1 MSMAQIIE
9 FPRQA
14 QRMSNAYHNL
24 TRLIDAAE
32 SEATLEFYIEALVVS
47 HEEGELYPGEAA
59 VYVNGEKVIQFGD
72 RIEIIK
78 EGQPYYSEK
87 IGGWASVKPDADFI
101 KGLLWHPFD
110 DMYHYSDKVKE
121 ILDADT
127 ERMKG
132 MDWNIEKTEGILEEI
147 RVREGFKEFLAMAVL
162 RFMTKDWGVVE
173 PEDAAHNDKNP
184 QAAIGA
190 YMYQDEIKVYIKAE
204 GGHLR
209 VFLPEEC

>member
-1 MSMAQIIE
+1 MKLEIE
-9 FPRQA
+9 VKRIRGSVTQ
-14 QRMSNAYHNL
+14 
-24 TRLIDAAE
+24 
-32 SEATLEFYIEALVVS
+32 
-47 HEEGELYPGEAA
+47 GEAA

-173 PEDAAHNDKNP
+173 PEDAAHNNKNP

-190 YMYQDEIKVYIKAE
+190 YMYQDEIKVYVKAE